1 MSVGREAGHAT
12 HRRTL
17 TCEEQRFPGRCADDR
32 HCCSV
37 RCRTDCRGHTGVGR
51 MRRQPAAD
59 HTHRVGIAEYDGVL
73 AFVRG
78 ARCVDVVTHLPETTT
93 PAPSAELTPHASPA
107 PPASSPAIQQSE
119 PTFLYCE
126 NGTAIYSDQSYVV
139 GDPRCPQPTANED
152 PHGRDYQCD
161 AQGTNCTYPDGSP
174 VPGYRRCGTQCGEAP
189 TSGEVQ
195 RKWMECIAV
204 RSVEQCRAEQ

>member
-1 MSVGREAGHAT
+1 MTVTAVRFAVGLIAAATLALAGCDGNPPPTTPTESVSPSTTA
-12 HRRTL
+12 
-17 TCEEQRFPGRCADDR
+17 
-32 HCCSV
+32 SV
-37 RCRTDCRGHTGVGR
+37 PLSEG
-51 MRRQPAAD
+51 PAASMSSP
-59 HTHRVGIAEYDGVL
+59 
-73 AFVRG
+73 
-78 ARCVDVVTHLPETTT
+78 HLQETTT
-93 PAPSAELTPHASPA
+93 PAPSTELTPQASPA

-126 NGTAIYSDQSYVV
+126 YGTAIYSDQSYVV

-152 PHGRDYQCD
+152 PYSRDYKCD
-161 AQGTNCTYPDGSP
+161 EQGTNCTYPDGSP

-204 RSVEQCRAEQ
+204 KSVEQCRAEQ